1 MMSGDIDWIQ
11 GLLFGLVF
19 MCGYNFH
26 QIGKDF
32 NRTIREHDNIYYRL
46 YDIEKKIDSIE
57 SGLTELR
64 NRDG

>member
-1 MMSGDIDWIQ
+1 MFDWINVQ
-11 GLLFGLVF
+11 GALGALIF
-19 MCGYNFH
+19 MSFYQTH

-46 YDIEKKIDSIE
+46 YEIEKKIDSIE
-57 SGLTELR
+57 SGLSELR